1 MKNEITKRVINHLEF
16 IGYEIEPEE
25 DDDPNSEVD
34 TFIASSESKS
44 NIYCRIGK
52 GVIYARA
59 FWSGFDKAALK
70 SREFYRILN
79 ELNRDALLTSFY
91 IEEGKQSLNLI
102 SSALSFGYDRVGFTK
117 FVETLDAETRDGL
130 EKLREFAL

>member
-1 MKNEITKRVINHLEF
+1 MDIQEQIKKYIADQTEPKRSEMQELHELILGISPGCKLWFTDGKNDEGKIVSNPN
-16 IGYEIEPEE
+16 IGYGFYTI
-25 DDDPNSEVD
+25 
-34 TFIASSESKS
+34 K
-44 NIYCRIGK
+44 
-52 GVIYARA
+52 YAD
-59 FWSGFDKAALK
+59 GT

-102 SSALSFGYDRVGFTK
+102 SSALSFVYDRVGFTK